1 MRAEDTQRCV
11 ERNIEAEGLE
21 LPDEIYLIPEDDSEF
36 GQYWAWCDEPA
47 PTNDHIPEEVIKYIK
62 ESAYIA
68 EQAKCLKFAHTTS
81 KMQKI
86 IDRLELNE
94 STKRQ
99 FDEES
104 G

>member
-1 MRAEDTQRCV
+1 MRVEDTQRCV

-21 LPDEIYLIPEDDSEF
+21 LPDEIYLIPEDDSDF
-36 GQYWAWCDEPA
+36 GRCWVWCDDPA
-47 PTNDHIPEEVIKYIK
+47 PTNDHIPEEAIKYVK
-62 ESAYIA
+62 ESVYIA
-68 EQAKCLKFAHTTS
+68 EQAKCLKFAHTIT

-86 IDRLELNE
+86 IDRLEKNE
-94 STKRQ
+94 STRRQ